1 MFIKNI
7 KQKNKKNVYAFL
19 MKKTPLYAGL
29 GSKQKKLLATVK
41 QLIKKNSVYCL
52 KNQAIFFFTERTYR

>member
-7 KQKNKKNVYAFL
+7 KQKNKKNVYAIL

-29 GSKQKKLLATVK
+29 GSKQK
-41 QLIKKNSVYCL
+41 N
-52 KNQAIFFFTERTYR
+52 F

>member
-7 KQKNKKNVYAFL
+7 KQKNKQKIYTFL

-29 GSKQKKLLATVK
+29 GSKQK
-41 QLIKKNSVYCL
+41 N
-52 KNQAIFFFTERTYR
+52 F